1 MKKIQINPG
10 DKYNKLTIIEELPSI
25 PRKSRGVYRMF
36 KCKCDCGNIVSV
48 RLDHLRDGHTTSCGC
63 ENRRI
68 VKETH
73 TKHGLY
79 KYSIYLAW
87 INIKARCYN
96 HNNPEYCY
104 YGGKG
109 ICLCDE
115 WINNFESFYNWSI
128 ENGWNKSLTIDRIN
142 NNKNYSPDNC
152 RWTNYKIQLSNTSRT
167 HNIIYNNKKY
177 NIRELSDL
185 LNISYDKLYYRI
197 IQLGWDVDKTINY
210 YNKRIND

>member
-1 MKKIQINPG
+1 M
-10 DKYNKLTIIEELPSI
+10 TIIEELPPI

-79 KYSIYLAW
+79 KHPIYLAW

-96 HNNPEYCY
+96 YNNPEYCY
-104 YGGKG
+104 YGGRG

-115 WINNFESFYNWSI
+115 WMNNFESFYNWSI

-142 NNKNYSPDNC
+142 NDKDYSPDNC

-167 HNIIYNNKKY
+167 HHIRYNNKKY

-210 YNKRIND
+210 YNKK